1 MKQTLPIIFFMYLQT
16 AAFLA
21 GEPLPRSFN
30 ETAGWSQW
38 RCGDLVFQQTR
49 SSKTRNLAL
58 FDGEGKFVLEG
69 SILSIYKVTKS
80 QFIVH
85 SAADFSGEISN
96 RLSVISLQNGAW
108 SVKQLFF
115 SSLSMIE
122 FNGFTEEGWEFKFTP
137 LERHPNKEPEQFVAR
152 PPLFLLID
160 KKLQLSHR
168 DDIKDKTK
176 PEKDP
181 FADE

>member
-1 MKQTLPIIFFMYLQT
+1 MKQTFPIIFFMYLQM

-30 ETAGWSQW
+30 EAAGWPQW
-38 RCGDLVFQQTR
+38 RCGDLVFKQAR

-58 FDGEGKFVLEG
+58 FDGSGNLVLEG

-85 SAADFSGEISN
+85 SAEDFSGEISN
-96 RLSVISLQNGAW
+96 RLSVVSFQNGAW

-122 FNGFTEEGWEFKFTP
+122 YNGFTEEGWEFKFTP
-137 LERHPNKEPEQFVAR
+137 LVEGPEDKPEQFVAK
-152 PPLFLLID
+152 PPIFLLID
-160 KKLQLSHR
+160 KELQLSHC
-168 DDIKDKTK
+168 DYIKDKTK
-176 PEKDP
+176 PDKDP